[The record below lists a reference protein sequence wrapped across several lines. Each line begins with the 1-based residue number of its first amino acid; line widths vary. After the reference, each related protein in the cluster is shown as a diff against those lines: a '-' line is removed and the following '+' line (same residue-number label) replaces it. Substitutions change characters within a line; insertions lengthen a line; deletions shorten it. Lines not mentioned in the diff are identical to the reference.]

1 MAETSTGAGA
11 RKPPAVSKPRIRCML
26 VRAMW
31 IDVVDLR
38 DFYAS
43 SLGQVARRM
52 IRRQLRE
59 LWPNVAGDS
68 ILGLG
73 YATPYLAGFRSEA
86 GRVVAAMPAQQGV
99 LHWPLDEPGLTT
111 LVDEADLPFPDLSM
125 DRVLLVHGLECA
137 DRVRPLLREIWRVLA
152 DSGRLLAIVPNRR
165 GIWARFERT
174 PFGHGLPYTPGQL
187 SRVLR
192 DNLFTPIDSH
202 RALFVPPARSRM
214 MLSSAAAW
222 EQVGQRVF
230 KTFSGVVMTE
240 AVKQIYAATA
250 ATERAR
256 ERRYM
261 PVANGTPRVSS
272 RGGGG

>member
-1 MAETSTGAGA
+1 
-11 RKPPAVSKPRIRCML
+11 ML
-26 VRAMW
+26 VRVMW

-59 LWPNVAGDS
+59 LWPSVSGES
-68 ILGLG
+68 ILGIG
-73 YATPYLAGFRSEA
+73 YATPYVAGFRSEA
-86 GRVVAAMPAQQGV
+86 GRVIAAMPAQQGV
-99 LHWPLDEPGLTT
+99 LHWPPDEAGLTT
-111 LVDEADLPFPDLSM
+111 LVDELDLPFPDLSM
-125 DRVLLVHGLECA
+125 DRVLLVHALECA
-137 DRVRPLLREIWRVLA
+137 GQVRPLLREIWRVLS
-152 DSGRLLAIVPNRR
+152 DSGRLLVIVPNRR

-192 DNLFTPIDSH
+192 DNLFTPIESH

-214 MLSSAAAW
+214 ILSSAPAW
-222 EQVGQRVF
+222 EEVGQRLF

-240 AVKQIYAATA
+240 AVKQIYAASA
-250 ATERAR
+250 DIAR
-256 ERRYM
+256 VRGRRYV
-261 PVANGTPRVSS
+261 PVAGGTPRMSP
-272 RGGGG
+272 RGR

>member
-1 MAETSTGAGA
+1 
-11 RKPPAVSKPRIRCML
+11 ML
-26 VRAMW
+26 VRVMW

-59 LWPNVAGDS
+59 LWPSVAGES

-73 YATPYLAGFRSEA
+73 YAAPYLAGFRSEA
-86 GRVVAAMPAQQGV
+86 DRVLAAMPAQQGV
-99 LHWPLDEPGLTT
+99 LHWPADEAGLTT
-111 LVDEADLPFPDLSM
+111 LVDELDLPFPDLSM
-125 DRVLLVHGLECA
+125 DRVLLVHALECA
-137 DRVRPLLREIWRVLA
+137 EQVRPMLREIWRVLS
-152 DSGRLLAIVPNRR
+152 DSGRLLVIVPNRR
-165 GIWARFERT
+165 GIWARIERT

-192 DNLFTPIDSH
+192 DNLFTPIESH
-202 RALFVPPARSRM
+202 RALFVPPAHSRM
-214 MLSSAAAW
+214 ILSSAPAW
-222 EQVGQRVF
+222 EEVGQRLF

-240 AVKQIYAATA
+240 AVKQIYAASVETA
-250 ATERAR
+250 RVR

-261 PVANGTPRVSS
+261 PVAERTPRVSP
-272 RGGGG
+272 RR